1 MKNIVA
7 LILAGGRVDELLCLT
22 SRRAKAA
29 LPIFG
34 IYRIIDFALSNC
46 MHAGIA
52 DVGVLSQY
60 RPHALMCHIGSGEH
74 WDFTGRQRS
83 VRILPPYSGH
93 AGSDWYKGTAD
104 AVYQNIAFI
113 EEFSPEHVLIASG
126 DHVYR
131 MDYRPLIQFH
141 SEHDADATICFTR
154 VPTTHTRFGYG
165 VIDTQE
171 RVTAYEEKPTSPPS
185 DLVSM
190 TLYMFKTRVL
200 LDMLQ
205 ANARTRSHEF
215 GRDIIPP
222 LIVNHK
228 VYGFI
233 FDGYWAYAR
242 SVNSYYRTNMHLLDG
257 KVNLHEWQIR
267 TNLLERCT
275 HKDRLPARIDGPVTN
290 SAISDECVVE
300 GSVEDSILS
309 PGVVI
314 EKHAVVKHAIIFHD
328 TVVHR
333 HAQVCR
339 VICDKDVHIHEGAE
353 IGLHGENIPSKKFG
367 ALLNTG
373 ITIIGRKAT
382 IAQNVHIG
390 ANSIVL
396 PSAHA
401 TQTDVPP
408 GSTIG

>member
-1 MKNIVA
+1 MKTISA
-7 LILAGGRVDELLCLT
+7 LLLAGGRVDELLCLT

-52 DVGVLSQY
+52 NVGVLSQY
-60 RPHALMCHIGSGEH
+60 RPHALMRHIGSGEH

-93 AGSDWYKGTAD
+93 TGSDWYKGTAD
-104 AVYQNIAFI
+104 AVYQNIAYM
-113 EEFSPEHVLIASG
+113 EEFASEHVLIASG

-165 VIDTQE
+165 VIDAHE
-171 RVTAYEEKPTSPPS
+171 RLIAYEEKPASPPS

-190 TLYMFKTRVL
+190 TLYMFKTQVL
-200 LDMLQ
+200 IDALE
-205 ANARTRSHEF
+205 ANAPMSSHEF
-215 GRDIIPP
+215 GRDIIPR
-222 LIVNHK
+222 LVMDRK

-242 SVNSYYRTNMHLLDG
+242 SIDSYYRTNMDLLEG
-257 KVNLHEWQIR
+257 KVDLHEWQIR

-275 HKDRLPARIDGPVTN
+275 HKDRLPARIDGQVYN
-290 SAISDECVVE
+290 SIVSDECVIE

-309 PGVVI
+309 PGVII
-314 EKHAVVKHAIIFHD
+314 EEHAVVKHAIIFHD
-328 TVVHR
+328 TVVRR
-333 HAQVCR
+333 HAHVSR
-339 VICDKDVHIHEGAE
+339 VICDKDVHIGERAE
-353 IGLHGENIPSKKFG
+353 IGMHGYDIPSKKFG

-373 ITIIGRKAT
+373 ITVIGRQAT
-382 IAQNVHIG
+382 IAKDARIG
-390 ANSIVL
+390 ANSVVL
-396 PSAHA
+396 PFAHI
-401 TQTDVPP
+401 TQRDVPP